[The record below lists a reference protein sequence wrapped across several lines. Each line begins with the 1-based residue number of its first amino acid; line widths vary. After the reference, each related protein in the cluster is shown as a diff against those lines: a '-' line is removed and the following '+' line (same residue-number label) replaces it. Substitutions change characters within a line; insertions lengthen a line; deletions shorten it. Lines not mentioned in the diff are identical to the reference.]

1 MKKTIESYDKIEH
14 GQSSY
19 PQHQISLE
27 DIKIPTA
34 PPACLVLAVNVQ
46 VRVMSHAFALKRESI
61 DLQIMTR
68 RCVEEKALVEDDIKK
83 LHKQDTRKILANFSQ
98 IDSCVVAVMYTSFQF
113 FIDKYF
119 TYYNK
124 VMLGDTFTGQQPC
137 S

>member
-68 RCVEEKALVEDDIKK
+68 RCVEEKALVEDDIKNYISRTPAK
-83 LHKQDTRKILANFSQ
+83 SWQILAKL
-98 IDSCVVAVMYTSFQF
+98 IIV
-113 FIDKYF
+113 
-119 TYYNK
+119 
-124 VMLGDTFTGQQPC
+124 LLL
-137 S
+137 